1 MTHYIFWSS
10 LPWAL
15 AGSKVFIVNDRS
27 SSIKW
32 NNVLYENN
40 GDMLKILLV
49 YILMQKSY
57 WKDLL
62 FSQKSEA
69 NFPLTSK
76 GGVAEIFT

>member
-40 GDMLKILLV
+40 GDMFEILLV

-57 WKDLL
+57 GKDLL
-62 FSQKSEA
+62 SHKNQRQ
-69 NFPLTSK
+69 
-76 GGVAEIFT
+76 IYH